1 MIMDI
6 AGSTA
11 LVTGAN
17 RGIGRRFVDQ
27 LLERGAEKVYATARR
42 PELIGISDPRV
53 TPLYLDLLDEKSISE
68 AAAAAQ
74 DVTLLVNNAGIAT
87 GANLL
92 TDDLDMIRQ
101 DLETH
106 LFGNL
111 RVIRAFAPALAS
123 NGGGAIVNVLSV
135 LSWVATPE
143 GSGSY
148 SVAKAAEWNMTNG
161 VRLELAGQKTLVQG
175 VHLGAADTD
184 MMAGRDAPK
193 IDPTD
198 VARAS
203 LDGVQAGAIEVLV
216 DDPSRFVKAALSGD
230 PAQPYSPP
238 SGT

>member
-17 RGIGRRFVDQ
+17 RGIGRRFVDE
-27 LLERGAEKVYATARR
+27 LLARGAERVYAAARR
-42 PELIGISDPRV
+42 PETITASDPRV
-53 TPLYLDLLDEKSISE
+53 SPLYLDLLDEKSITD
-68 AAAAAQ
+68 AAAVAQ

-92 TDDLDMIRQ
+92 TDDLDDVRRE
-101 DLETH
+101 LETH
-106 LFGNL
+106 LFGTL
-111 RVIRAFAPALAS
+111 RVIRAFAPVLATH
-123 NGGGAIVNVLSV
+123 GGGAVVNVLSV
-135 LSWVATPE
+135 LSWIATPQ

-161 VRLELAGQKTLVQG
+161 VRVELAGQKTLVQG

-184 MMAGRDAPK
+184 MMAGTDAPK
-193 IDPTD
+193 IDPVD

-203 LDGVQAGAIEVLV
+203 LDGVQSDSLEVLV
-216 DDPSRFVKAALSGD
+216 DDPSRFVKAALAGD
-230 PAQPYSPP
+230 PAQLYGPAPAR
-238 SGT
+238 

>member
-1 MIMDI
+1 MNI

-17 RGIGRRFVDQ
+17 RGIGQRFVEQ
-27 LLERGAEKVYATARR
+27 LLTRGAKKVYAATRR
-42 PELIGISDPRV
+42 PELIDTSDSRV
-53 TPLYLDLLDEKSISE
+53 TPLYLDLLDEKSILG

-74 DVTLLVNNAGIAT
+74 DITLLVNNAGIAT
-87 GANLL
+87 GAQLL
-92 TDDLDMIRQ
+92 TDDLDKIRQ

-106 LFGNL
+106 LFGTL
-111 RVIRAFAPALAS
+111 RVIRAFAPHLAS
-123 NGGGAIVNVLSV
+123 NGGGAIVNILSV

-161 VRLELAGQKTLVQG
+161 VRVELAAQKTLVQG

-193 IDPTD
+193 IDPSD

-216 DDPSRFVKAALSGD
+216 DGPSRFVKAALSGD
-230 PAQPYSPP
+230 PAQLYSPP
-238 SGT
+238 SEN

>member
-1 MIMDI
+1 MIDF
-6 AGSTA
+6 A
-11 LVTGAN
+11 
-17 RGIGRRFVDQ
+17 D
-27 LLERGAEKVYATARR
+27 
-42 PELIGISDPRV
+42 V
-53 TPLYLDLLDEKSISE
+53 TPLYLDLLDERSIAD

-92 TDDLDMIRQ
+92 TDDLDMLRQ

-106 LFGNL
+106 LFGTL

-123 NGGGAIVNVLSV
+123 HGGGAIVNLLSV
-135 LSWVATPE
+135 LSWVATAE

-148 SVAKAAEWNMTNG
+148 SVAKAAEWNMTNS
-161 VRLELAGQKTLVQG
+161 VRLELAGQGTLVQG

-193 IDPTD
+193 IDPAD

-203 LDGVQAGAIEVLV
+203 LDGVQVGAIEVLV
-216 DDPSRFVKAALSGD
+216 DAPSRFVKAALSGD
-230 PAQPYSPP
+230 PAQLYSPP
-238 SGT
+238 SGN

>member
-1 MIMDI
+1 MDI

-17 RGIGRRFVDQ
+17 RGIGRRFVEQ
-27 LLERGAEKVYATARR
+27 LLERGAVKVYASARH
-42 PELIGISDPRV
+42 PESISIRDPRV
-53 TPLYLDLLDEKSISE
+53 VPLYLDLLDEESISQ
-68 AAAAAQ
+68 AAAAAP
-74 DVTLLVNNAGIAT
+74 DVTLLVNNAGITT
-87 GANLL
+87 GADLL
-92 TDDLDMIRQ
+92 TSDLDLIRL

-106 LFGNL
+106 LFGTL

-135 LSWVATPE
+135 LSWVATGE

-161 VRLELAGQKTLVQG
+161 VRVELADRKTLVQG

-184 MMAGRDAPK
+184 MMAGRDTPK
-193 IDPTD
+193 VDPAD
-198 VARAS
+198 VARAA

-216 DDPSRFVKAALSGD
+216 DDPSRFVKAALAGD
-230 PAQPYSPP
+230 PAQLYGQPQSD
-238 SGT
+238 

>member
-1 MIMDI
+1 MDI

-17 RGIGRRFVDQ
+17 RGIGRHFVEQ
-27 LLERGAEKVYATARR
+27 LLERGAAKVYATARR
-42 PELIGISDPRV
+42 PESIGILDPRI
-53 TPLYLDLLDEKSISE
+53 TPLYLDLLDEESIS
-68 AAAAAQ
+68 AAAATAQ

-92 TDDLDMIRQ
+92 TNDLDMVRQ

-106 LFGNL
+106 LFGTL

-123 NGGGAIVNVLSV
+123 NGGGAIVNILSV
-135 LSWVATPE
+135 LSWVATAE

-161 VRLELAGQKTLVQG
+161 VRVELAGQKTLVQG

-193 IDPTD
+193 IDPAD
-198 VARAS
+198 VARAA
-203 LDGVQAGAIEVLV
+203 LEGVQAGAIEVLV
-216 DDPSRFVKAALSGD
+216 DDPSRFVKSALAGD
-230 PAQPYSPP
+230 PTLLYGQP
-238 SGT
+238 SGN

>member
-1 MIMDI
+1 MDI

-17 RGIGRRFVDQ
+17 RGIGRRFVEQ

-42 PELIGISDPRV
+42 PESIGILDPRI
-53 TPLYLDLLDEKSISE
+53 TPLYLDLLDEESISE

-74 DVTLLVNNAGIAT
+74 DVTLLVNNAGIST
-87 GANLL
+87 GAHLL

-106 LFGNL
+106 LFGTL

-123 NGGGAIVNVLSV
+123 NGGGAIVNILSV
-135 LSWVATPE
+135 LSWVATAE

-161 VRLELAGQKTLVQG
+161 VRVELADQKTLVQG

-193 IDPTD
+193 IDPAE

-203 LDGVQAGAIEVLV
+203 LDGLQAGAIEVLV
-216 DDPSRFVKAALSGD
+216 DDPSRFVKSALAGD
-230 PAQPYSPP
+230 PAQLYGQP
-238 SGT
+238 SGS

>member
-1 MIMDI
+1 MDI

-27 LLERGAEKVYATARR
+27 LLARGATKVYATARH
-42 PELIGISDPRV
+42 PELLDTSDSRV
-53 TPLYLDLLDEKSISE
+53 TPLYLDLLDEKSIVN
-68 AAAAAQ
+68 AAAAAR
-74 DVTLLVNNAGIAT
+74 DVTLLINNAGIAT
-87 GANLL
+87 GANLV
-92 TDDLDMIRQ
+92 TDDLDTIRQ

-106 LFGNL
+106 LFGTL
-111 RVIRAFAPALAS
+111 RVIRAFAPVLAA
-123 NGGGAIVNVLSV
+123 NGGGAVVNILSV
-135 LSWVATPE
+135 LSWVATE
-143 GSGSY
+143 GTGSY

-161 VRLELAGQKTLVQG
+161 VRLELSGQRTLVQG
-175 VHLGAADTD
+175 VHLAAADTD

-193 IDPTD
+193 IDPAD

-203 LDGVQAGAIEVLV
+203 LDGVQAGVIEVLV

-230 PAQPYSPP
+230 PAQFYSPS

>member
-1 MIMDI
+1 MDI

-17 RGIGRRFVDQ
+17 RGIGRRFVDE
-27 LLERGAEKVYATARR
+27 LLSRGAKKVYAAARR
-42 PELIGISDPRV
+42 PELIDTSDSRV
-53 TPLYLDLLDEKSISE
+53 TPLYLDLLDAESIV
-68 AAAAAQ
+68 AAAAAAR
-74 DVTLLVNNAGIAT
+74 DVGVLVNNAGIAT
-87 GANLL
+87 GAQLL
-92 TDDLDMIRQ
+92 TDDLDKIRQ

-106 LFGNL
+106 LFGTL
-111 RVIRAFAPALAS
+111 RVIRAFAPHLAS
-123 NGGGAIVNVLSV
+123 NGGGAIVNILSV
-135 LSWVATPE
+135 LSWVATPQ

-161 VRLELAGQKTLVQG
+161 VRVELADQKILVQG

-193 IDPTD
+193 IDPAD

-216 DDPSRFVKAALSGD
+216 DDPSRFVKNALSGD
-230 PAQPYSPP
+230 PAQLYST
-238 SGT
+238 GLAR

>member
-1 MIMDI
+1 MDI

-17 RGIGRRFVDQ
+17 RGIGRRFVDE
-27 LLERGAEKVYATARR
+27 LLARGAKTVYAAARR
-42 PELIGISDPRV
+42 PELVDASDPRIR
-53 TPLYLDLLDEKSISE
+53 PLHLDLLDERSIAD
-68 AAAAAQ
+68 AAEAAQ
-74 DVTLLVNNAGIAT
+74 DVALLVNNAGIAT
-87 GANLL
+87 GAQLL
-92 TDDLDMIRQ
+92 TDDLDKVRQ

-106 LFGNL
+106 LFGTL
-111 RVIRAFAPALAS
+111 RVIRAFTPHLTA
-123 NGGGAIVNVLSV
+123 NGTGAIVNVLSV
-135 LSWVATPE
+135 LSWVATPQ

-161 VRLELAGQKTLVQG
+161 VRVELAAQDILVQG

-193 IDPTD
+193 IDPVD

-216 DDPSRFVKAALSGD
+216 DDSSRFVKAALSAD
-230 PAQPYSPP
+230 PAQLYGVP
-238 SGT
+238 SGI